1 MYQTTIMYL
10 LTLTPWESNI
20 ILYKKGDLSTFHAI
34 IMTKI
39 KTGINQ
45 CEAYGIEGE
54 RHMTI
59 II

>member
-1 MYQTTIMYL
+1 MYL